1 MKTHDWFA
9 MGVSVALAAG
19 CASQSQGPKPSAP
32 ATSSSP
38 SDDLLVVSAVYG
50 SDIYFAD
57 VTRRVDDLLHH
68 RDGAFVTSAEWLRAD
83 PTPGWNK
90 ELVIV
95 YEFKG
100 RRHISTTGEGR
111 RVSLGQLELAKEG
124 DAPPVKVTL
133 KVVKVDSEEI
143 QADNDCGANA
153 VDDNPNTIW
162 HSEYQANKPGLPHQ
176 IVIELVPP
184 SEIKGFAYLPRQDG
198 SENGGIKDFEFYV
211 SDDGINF
218 GKPLKEGEFK
228 PGKEEKIET
237 FQPVKCRFIKLKAL
251 SEING
256 GPWTSAAEIR
266 VIQMGED
273 AAVKSHWRSIAQPA
287 VPPSATL
294 PDVR

>member
-1 MKTHDWFA
+1 MKTHCWFA
-9 MGVSVALAAG
+9 IGVGMALVAG
-19 CASQSQGPKPSAP
+19 CASQSKVPKPPAP
-32 ATSSSP
+32 ATISSR

-57 VTRRVDDLLHH
+57 VTRRVDDLLHD
-68 RDGAFVTSAEWLRAD
+68 RDGAFMASAEWLRAD
-83 PTPGWNK
+83 PMPGWNK
-90 ELVIV
+90 ALVIV

-100 RRHISTTGEGR
+100 RRQMFTAGEGHK
-111 RVSLGQLELAKEG
+111 VSLEQLKLAKEE
-124 DAPPVKVTL
+124 DAPAVKVTL
-133 KVVKVDSEEI
+133 KVVKVDSEET
-143 QADNDCGANA
+143 QADIDSGANA
-153 VDDNPNTIW
+153 VDDDPNTIW
-162 HSEYQANKPGLPHQ
+162 HTEWQANQPGPPHE

-198 SENGGIKDFEFYV
+198 SENGCIKDFEFYV

-218 GKPLKEGEFK
+218 GEPLKKGEFK

-237 FQPVKCRFIKLKAL
+237 IRPVKCRFIKLKAL
-251 SEING
+251 SEMNG

-273 AAVKSHWRSIAQPA
+273 ATVKSHWRSLTRPTA
-287 VPPSATL
+287 PPNGEV

>member
-1 MKTHDWFA
+1 
-9 MGVSVALAAG
+9 VALVVG
-19 CASQSQGPKPSAP
+19 CASQSRIPKRSAP

-68 RDGAFVTSAEWLRAD
+68 RDGAFLASAEWLRAD

-90 ELVIV
+90 ALVMV

-100 RRHISTTGEGR
+100 RRHMFTTGDGH
-111 RVSLGQLELAKEG
+111 RVSLEQLKLAKEE

-133 KVVKVDSEEI
+133 KVVKVDSEETQGEMDI
-143 QADNDCGANA
+143 GANA
-153 VDDNPNTIW
+153 VDDNPNTLW
-162 HSEYQANKPGLPHQ
+162 HTEWQANQPGLPHE

-184 SEIKGFAYLPRQDG
+184 SEIKGFGYLPRQDG
-198 SENGGIKDFEFYV
+198 KENGSIKDFEFYA
-211 SDDGINF
+211 SDDGKNF
-218 GKPLKEGEFK
+218 GEPLKKGEFK

-256 GPWTSAAEIR
+256 GFWTSAAEIR
-266 VIQMGED
+266 VIQTGED
-273 AAVKSHWRSIAQPA
+273 ATVKSHWRGITQPIAPPNDA
-287 VPPSATL
+287 VPDL
-294 PDVR
+294 R